1 MAVLQ
6 KIRNKG
12 PLLVTIL
19 GIALLLFILQIA
31 FEAMG
36 PAQNAKSQY
45 AGEVYGENIM
55 IQDYQQLVEDWKIYA
70 ELTNPNITFAENE
83 LNEIQDMA
91 WNNYVQSSIVV
102 EECSKLGLAVTEEE
116 VLDIIKSGNSPLL
129 NLPIFANPETGIYDY
144 SVLQNFLQIYND
156 AKKQGQ
162 QLPDEYEKIYKYY
175 TFVKKNIKQE
185 ILANKY
191 QGLLYNS
198 ILSNQVEA
206 QMTFDSRTN
215 ESDII
220 LASIPYS
227 SVEEKDI
234 TINDDELA
242 KKYEEKKELF
252 VLDNET
258 RNIKLIDVAIVPS
271 EQDEINLKTEMDSV
285 RTLLANATNNSEA
298 GNIVR
303 NNSSKTIYTNIL
315 KTKNA
320 YPAIFTDLLDSLVI
334 GETSQPAYDA
344 MTNTFYVIK
353 MLDKATEADSVLY
366 RSIAIAGK
374 DKEDTRTKVDSVMN
388 ALNAGTNFKEL
399 AEKYN
404 QTGDSLWMTSNMYQN
419 SMLGTDDVNFV
430 KTIFTSNV
438 GETTEFNA
446 SNGATMIIQV
456 LDKKNPVTKYNVASI
471 VKELLVS
478 DETRTQEYNKFS
490 SFLAANNT
498 IELIEENAPKSNYH
512 VQTINN
518 VRSDAH
524 NVNNIPSTSG
534 VLRWIFD
541 EAEVGDIS
549 KLEEGGDN
557 HLLVAYLAKIND
569 NGFTELET
577 VKDYITNQV
586 KTDKKADLV
595 ISKLDGVNTI
605 EQFASKFDASIDTIK
620 HVSFASPT
628 FVSATSAN
636 ETLIGAISANTKVGE
651 VSSPIKG
658 NMGVYMIKVL
668 SNGKTSD
675 EFNSSDEQKSLSN
688 QYFQIAINGLLRDLR
703 NNAEVKDLRYKFY

>member
-36 PAQNAKSQY
+36 PAQNEKSQY

-55 IQDYQQLVEDWKIYA
+55 IQDYQQLVEDWKIYV
-70 ELTNPNITFAENE
+70 EFTNPNITFAENE

-91 WNNYVQSSIVV
+91 WNNYVQSSIV
-102 EECSKLGLAVTEEE
+102 EKECSKLGLAVTDEE
-116 VLDIIKSGNSPLL
+116 VLDIIKSGNSQLL

-175 TFVKKNIKQE
+175 TFAKKSIKQE
-185 ILANKY
+185 RLANKY

-206 QMTFDSRTN
+206 QMTFDSRAN

-220 LASIPYS
+220 LASVPYS
-227 SVEEKDI
+227 SVEEKNI
-234 TINDDELA
+234 TINDDELT

-252 VLDNET
+252 ALDNET
-258 RNIKLIDVAIVPS
+258 RSVKIIDVAITPS
-271 EQDEINLKTEMDSV
+271 EQDETNLKAEMDSV
-285 RTLLANATNNSEA
+285 RNLLANATNNSEA

-320 YPAIFTDLLDSLVI
+320 YPAIFTDLLDSLSI

-344 MTNTFYVIK
+344 MTNTFYIIK
-353 MLDKATEADSVLY
+353 MLDKQAQADSVLY
-366 RSIAIAGK
+366 RAFAVAGK
-374 DKEDTRTKVDSVMN
+374 DKKDTETKVDSVLN
-388 ALNAGTNFKEL
+388 ALNSGAKFKEL

-430 KTIFTSNV
+430 KAIYTANI
-438 GETTEFNA
+438 GEVTEVNA
-446 SNGATMIIQV
+446 SNGATMILQV
-456 LDKKNPVTKYNVASI
+456 IDKKNPVTKYNVASV

-490 SFLAANNT
+490 SFLATNNT
-498 IELIEENAPKSNYH
+498 IELIEENAPKNNYH
-512 VQTINN
+512 VQAINN
-518 VRSDAH
+518 LRSDAH
-524 NVNNIPSTSG
+524 NVNNIPSTSS

-557 HLLVAYLAKIND
+557 HLLIASLTKIND
-569 NGFTELET
+569 SGYTELSS
-577 VKDYITNQV
+577 VKDYITELV
-586 KTDKKADLV
+586 KKDKKADYIINNLN
-595 ISKLDGVNTI
+595 GANTI
-605 EQFASKFDASIDTIK
+605 EQFASKFDATVDTIK

-636 ETLIGAISANTKVGE
+636 ETLIGAATANTKVGE
-651 VSSPIKG
+651 VSAPIKG
-658 NMGVYMIKVL
+658 NMGVYMAKVL
-668 SNGKTSD
+668 SNSKTSD
-675 EFNSSDEQKSLSN
+675 EFNSSDEQKSLSS